1 MISKSRNC
9 TPLIVC
15 SLILSLTCSAMV
27 GAQGVF
33 SKYFRDEERRSV
45 NPGLTLVEGTTR
57 NGKAYMTE
65 KEAIL
70 MALRHNL
77 DINVERH
84 NYLFDERI
92 IDQRKSIYD
101 PNLTFGLNWDRETT
115 PTASILEGGT
125 KVTNILTTYNW
136 SYRQKFSSGSS
147 LEANLHGLRT
157 LSTSFFASLVPAINT
172 SFEVLF
178 RQNLLEGFGRI
189 AADYEIE
196 ISRNNLEITEQ
207 EFKRTVTDL
216 ILEVLDRYWEL
227 SFAVQDIEVKQKSS
241 QLAKTVLAQNKA
253 RFEVGTVARLQVVEA
268 QAEVASRREELI
280 ASQFAYRQVQDQ
292 LIKLITNYE
301 DPRQFPGEVVP
312 ADQVYT
318 PPKISEP
325 FERLQSIAL
334 EQRPEIQ
341 QAELETLNQRVNL
354 KVSRDRLKPTLDMV
368 LGYKQFGLG
377 GRRRIVDFSRG
388 FTDPRIIEI
397 IEGGL
402 GNSLSQLFASDFF
415 GYTLAL
421 NLELPISN
429 TDARAQNAQAQIA
442 LDRLELRTRSVS
454 QSISLEIRDAL
465 TRIEGIQA
473 RLEAS
478 QAAVRFAG
486 ERLEGEQAR
495 FDVGMGTTRELIEA
509 QRDFLQAESVSLRAQ
524 IDLIKSHHELDRA
537 LGQTFDRHTIQLVDA
552 LNTNVK

>member
-9 TPLIVC
+9 TPLILC
-15 SLILSLTCSAMV
+15 SLVLLVTCSAMV

-33 SKYFRDEERRSV
+33 SKYFRDEERRLV
-45 NPGLTLVEGTTR
+45 DPGPTHIDGTTQ
-57 NGKAYMTE
+57 NGKVHITE

-84 NYLFDERI
+84 NYLLDERI

-101 PNLTFGLNWDRETT
+101 PDLTFGLNWDRETT

-125 KVTNILTTYNW
+125 KVTNILTSYNW
-136 SYRQKFSSGSS
+136 SYSQQFSSGSS
-147 LEANLHGLRT
+147 LEASFDGLRT

-172 SFEVLF
+172 SFQVSF

-227 SFAVQDIEVKQKSS
+227 RFALQDIEVKQKSS
-241 QLAKTVLAQNKA
+241 QLAETVLAQNKA
-253 RFEVGTVARLQVVEA
+253 RFEVGTAARLQVVEA
-268 QAEVASRREELI
+268 EAEVASRREELI
-280 ASQFAYRQVQDQ
+280 ASQFTYRQVQDQ
-292 LIKLITNYE
+292 LIQLITNYQ
-301 DPRQFPGEVVP
+301 DPREFPGEVVP

-325 FERLQSIAL
+325 FERLQAIAL

-354 KVSRDRLKPTLDMV
+354 KVSQDRLKPNLDMV

-377 GRRRIVDFSRG
+377 GRRRIVDFSGG

-402 GNSLSQLFASDFF
+402 GNSLSQLFGSDFF

-429 TDARAQNAQAQIA
+429 SDARAQNAQAQIA

-454 QSISLEIRDAL
+454 QSIALEIRDAL

-478 QAAVRFAG
+478 QAAVRFAD

-495 FDVGMGTTRELIEA
+495 FDVGMGTTRELIQA
-509 QRDFLQAESVSLRAQ
+509 QRDLLQAASVLLRVQ
-524 IDLIKSHHELDRA
+524 VDLIKSHHELDKA
-537 LGQTFDRHTIQLVDA
+537 LGQTFDRHKIQLADA